1 VWEKFYGATPD
12 EIRDWRSKLDA
23 SLTDPLTAQLLR
35 SVDPGR
41 A

>member
-23 SLTDPLTAQLLR
+23 SGAE
-35 SVDPGR
+35 PGR
-41 A
+41 AGDQR